1 MRNRLSSLREL
12 GGAFLSINRR
22 TFVGTLSAACAAE
35 LLCGKLTGVFAE
47 PQSPHANFTTDP
59 RSRIAIS
66 AWAFRSIIDAPANG
80 ERDPKLPA
88 MDMKDFAAHVREK
101 FNIANIEPYNRYFRS
116 LGSAYLDE
124 FRNTLAKGGSHAVNI
139 AADLDFSYYDADA
152 EVRGKAISEAKKWID
167 VAVAI
172 GSPSVR
178 TSMPSARNSAPNL
191 DRASESV
198 RQVADYGASKNIVLH
213 LENDNLVSEDAFFI
227 EKLVR
232 RVNHPY
238 LHALPDFGNSLGSGD
253 PDFTVRAMKALFP
266 LAYGI
271 SHVKPTSSTA
281 QGKEMHVDLAGTFA
295 TAKSANYRGYFSME
309 YEGKEEIHA
318 ATAKLIEQSLKYI

>member
-1 MRNRLSSLREL
+1 VSMY
-12 GGAFLSINRR
+12 RR
-22 TFVGTLSAACAAE
+22 DFVGILSAACAAE
-35 LLCGKLTGVFAE
+35 LLRGNITGVLAA
-47 PQSPHANFTTDP
+47 QTPHISFPADP
-59 RSRIAIS
+59 HSRIAVS
-66 AWAFRSIIDAPANG
+66 AWAFRSIIDAPAND
-80 ERDPKLPA
+80 ERDPKLQS

-101 FNIANIEPYNRYFRS
+101 FNVTNIEPYNRYFRS
-116 LGSAYLDE
+116 LEPAYLDE
-124 FRNTLAKGGSHAVNI
+124 FRNKLEKGGSHAVNI
-139 AADLDFSYYDADA
+139 AADIDFSYYDADTETRA
-152 EVRGKAISEAKKWID
+152 KAIAEAKKWIN

-178 TSMPSARNSAPNL
+178 TSMPAAKNSSPNL
-191 DRASESV
+191 DRATESV
-198 RQVADYGASKNIVLH
+198 KPVADYAASKNIVVH
-213 LENDNLVSEDAFFI
+213 LENDNLISEDAFFI

-253 PDFTVRAMKALFP
+253 PDFTAGAMKALFP

-271 SHVKPTSSTA
+271 SHVKPTSTTA

-295 TAKSANYRGYFSME
+295 TAKSDGYHGYFSME

-318 ATAKLIEQSLKYI
+318 ATTKLIDQSLKYI